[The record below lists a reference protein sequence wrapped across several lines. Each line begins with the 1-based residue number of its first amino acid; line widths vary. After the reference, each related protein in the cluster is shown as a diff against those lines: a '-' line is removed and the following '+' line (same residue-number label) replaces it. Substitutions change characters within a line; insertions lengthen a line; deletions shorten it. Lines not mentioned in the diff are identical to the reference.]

1 MPFRIEVKEE
11 ARQDIADAMQW
22 YASKVENL
30 DKRFL
35 KAVEET
41 IFRIQQNPFSFKKV
55 YKKFRQTSVR
65 KFPYVILYEPE
76 NKNVVIYSVF
86 NTWQHPKK
94 KLWRIKR

>member
-1 MPFRIEVKEE
+1 MPFNIEVKDE
-11 ARQDIADAMQW
+11 ARQDIADAMSW

-41 IFRIQQNPFSFKKV
+41 LYRIQRNPFAFKSV
-55 YKKFRQTSVR
+55 YKKFRQSAVKR
-65 KFPYVILYEPE
+65 FPYVILYEPE
-76 NKNVVIYSVF
+76 QKNVVIYSVF

-94 KLWRIKR
+94 KLSRLK

>member
-1 MPFRIEVKEE
+1 MPFNIELKEE
-11 ARQDIADAMQW
+11 AKQEIAEAIRW

-35 KAVEET
+35 KAVEEAL
-41 IFRIQQNPFSFKKV
+41 FRIQRNPFVFKKV
-55 YKKFRQTSVR
+55 YKKFRQTAVK

-76 NKNVVIYSVF
+76 SNNVVIYSVF

-94 KLWRIKR
+94 KLRRLK